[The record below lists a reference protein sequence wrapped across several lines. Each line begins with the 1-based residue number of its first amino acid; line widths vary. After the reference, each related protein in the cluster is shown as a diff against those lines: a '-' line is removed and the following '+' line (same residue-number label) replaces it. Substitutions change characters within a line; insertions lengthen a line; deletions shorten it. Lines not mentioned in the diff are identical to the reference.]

1 MRLCIIFTS
10 KSQCFVDEYGFLFFF
25 FWVHYTLSR
34 RRTYDWFQCLFP
46 L

>member
-10 KSQCFVDEYGFLFFF
+10 KSQCFVDEYIF
-25 FWVHYTLSR
+25 FWFHYTLSR

>member
-10 KSQCFVDEYGFLFFF
+10 KSQCFVDEYFFLLF
-25 FWVHYTLSR
+25 HYILSR